1 MSSRPYGPRGPV
13 SPAESP
19 AAASR
24 SLSWPSLNSRGVTRT
39 SRDAPDIAS
48 ELNSS
53 VTRAPNDAAALVR
66 AALSV
71 SAAAKAAL
79 YSDCRSASSSATF
92 SGEAS
97 RSSKSNVALSR
108 HAITSAKVGP
118 QRRVSS
124 FSS

>member
-1 MSSRPYGPRGPV
+1 M
-13 SPAESP
+13 ANE
-19 AAASR
+19 
-24 SLSWPSLNSRGVTRT
+24 PS
-39 SRDAPDIAS
+39 
-48 ELNSS
+48 SS
-53 VTRAPNDAAALVR
+53 VTRAPSEAAALVR

-79 YSDCRSASSSATF
+79 YSDCRSDSSSATF